1 MFNWYLEM
9 VPTCSGLFNSFLEM
23 VPTCSG
29 LFNWFLEIV
38 PTCFWIEI
46 LYLYLEMVPT
56 CSGLF
61 NYSIWKWCPP
71 VLEPNFDLSLGE
83 AKLVCHLDPPAPGEV
98 VVRVELLLQ
107 LQGLVPATHILL
119 IQSP

>member
-1 MFNWYLEM
+1 
-9 VPTCSGLFNSFLEM
+9 M

-38 PTCFWIEI
+38 PTCSGLFNW
-46 LYLYLEMVPT
+46 YLEFVPT

-61 NYSIWKWCPP
+61 NWFLEMVPTYSGLFNYSIWNCLTGIWKWCPP

-83 AKLVCHLDPPAPGEV
+83 AELVCHLDAPASGEV